1 MADVLKG
8 LEIKNM
14 TDVSADLYFYG
25 DIVSDWWGA
34 WQNEDQYP
42 DAIKNFLSQA
52 EGKDLNVYVN
62 SGGGSVFAGMAIYN
76 MIKRHGEKNKVK
88 VYVDGLAGSIA
99 SVIAFAGTEPP
110 EIPSN
115 AFLMIH
121 KPWGAISG
129 NADEMRKMADDLDKI
144 QTGIMNV
151 YEEHLAEGVTD
162 RSGGSVGK
170 RRNMVRWQRS
180 GKVFQYRTDRR
191 GRLCGSSRR
200 LFEPRRKV
208 AGKIQITPETPGAD
222 TEGTYTGRTGESGSR
237 RRKKKPDQKIMYR
250 GNDERRI
257 KRI

>member
-151 YEEHLAEGVTD
+151 YEDHLAEGVTID
-162 RSGGSVGK
+162 QVETLVNTETWLDGKEAAKYFNIAQTDAADYVAAVGDYLNYAGKLPEKFKSHQKQPEQTPKGPTPEEQAKAAADAEK
-170 RRNMVRWQRS
+170 RNQI
-180 GKVFQYRTDRR
+180 K
-191 GRLCGSSRR
+191 RLC
-200 LFEPRRKV
+200 
-208 AGKIQITPETPGAD
+208 I
-222 TEGTYTGRTGESGSR
+222 EGMTKG
-237 RRKKKPDQKIMYR
+237 D
-250 GNDERRI
+250 
-257 KRI
+257 

>member
-151 YEEHLAEGVTD
+151 YEEHLAEGVTID
-162 RSGGSVGK
+162 QVEALVNAETWLDGK
-170 RRNMVRWQRS
+170 EAAKYFNIAQ
-180 GKVFQYRTDRR
+180 TDAADY
-191 GRLCGSSRR
+191 
-200 LFEPRRKV
+200 V
-208 AGKIQITPETPGAD
+208 AA
-222 TEGTYTGRTGESGSR
+222 
-237 RRKKKPDQKIMYR
+237 
-250 GNDERRI
+250 
-257 KRI
+257 

>member
-34 WQNEDQYP
+34 WQDEDQYP

-52 EGKDLNVYVN
+52 EGKDLNIYVN

-151 YEEHLAEGVTD
+151 YEDHLAEGVTIEQVEALVNAETWLD
-162 RSGGSVGK
+162 GKEAAQYFNIAQTDAADYVAAVGNYLNYAGKLPEKFKSHQKQPEQTPKGPTPEEQAKAAADAEK
-170 RRNMVRWQRS
+170 RNQI
-180 GKVFQYRTDRR
+180 K
-191 GRLCGSSRR
+191 RLC
-200 LFEPRRKV
+200 
-208 AGKIQITPETPGAD
+208 I
-222 TEGTYTGRTGESGSR
+222 EGMTKGE
-237 RRKKKPDQKIMYR
+237 
-250 GNDERRI
+250 
-257 KRI
+257 

>member
-151 YEEHLAEGVTD
+151 YEDHLAEGVTID
-162 RSGGSVGK
+162 QMEALVNAETWLDGKEAAKYFDIAQTDAADYVAAVGDYLNYAGKLPEKFKSHQKQPEQTPKGPTPEEQAKAAADAEK
-170 RRNMVRWQRS
+170 RNQI
-180 GKVFQYRTDRR
+180 K
-191 GRLCGSSRR
+191 RLC
-200 LFEPRRKV
+200 
-208 AGKIQITPETPGAD
+208 I
-222 TEGTYTGRTGESGSR
+222 EGMTKG
-237 RRKKKPDQKIMYR
+237 D
-250 GNDERRI
+250 
-257 KRI
+257 

>member
-52 EGKDLNVYVN
+52 EGKDLNIYVN

-151 YEEHLAEGVTD
+151 YEDHLAEGVTIEQVEALVNEETWLD
-162 RSGGSVGK
+162 GKEAAKYFNIAQTDAVDYVAAVGDYLSHTGELPEKFKSHQKKPEQTQKGPTPEEQAKAAADAEK
-170 RRNMVRWQRS
+170 RNQI
-180 GKVFQYRTDRR
+180 K
-191 GRLCGSSRR
+191 RLC
-200 LFEPRRKV
+200 
-208 AGKIQITPETPGAD
+208 I
-222 TEGTYTGRTGESGSR
+222 EGMTKGE
-237 RRKKKPDQKIMYR
+237 
-250 GNDERRI
+250 
-257 KRI
+257 

>member
-151 YEEHLAEGVTD
+151 YEEHLAEGVTID
-162 RSGGSVGK
+162 QVEALVNAETWLDGKEAAKYFNIAQTDAADYAAAVGDYLNHAGKLPEKFKSHQK
-170 RRNMVRWQRS
+170 RPEQTPKGPTPEEQAKAAADAEKRNQI
-180 GKVFQYRTDRR
+180 K
-191 GRLCGSSRR
+191 RLC
-200 LFEPRRKV
+200 
-208 AGKIQITPETPGAD
+208 I
-222 TEGTYTGRTGESGSR
+222 EGMTKGE
-237 RRKKKPDQKIMYR
+237 
-250 GNDERRI
+250 
-257 KRI
+257 

>member
-151 YEEHLAEGVTD
+151 YEDHLAEGVTIEQVEALVNAETWLD
-162 RSGGSVGK
+162 GKEAAQYFNIAQTDAADYVAAVGDYLNYAGKLPEKFKSHQKQPEQTPKGPTPEEQAKAAADAEK
-170 RRNMVRWQRS
+170 RNQI
-180 GKVFQYRTDRR
+180 K
-191 GRLCGSSRR
+191 RLC
-200 LFEPRRKV
+200 
-208 AGKIQITPETPGAD
+208 I
-222 TEGTYTGRTGESGSR
+222 EGMTKGE
-237 RRKKKPDQKIMYR
+237 
-250 GNDERRI
+250 
-257 KRI
+257 

>member
-151 YEEHLAEGVTD
+151 YEEHLAEGVTID
-162 RSGGSVGK
+162 QVEALVNAETWLDGKEAAKYFNIAQTDAVDYVAAVGDYLSHTGELPEKFKSHQKKPEQTPKGPTPEEQAKAAANAEK
-170 RRNMVRWQRS
+170 RNQI
-180 GKVFQYRTDRR
+180 K
-191 GRLCGSSRR
+191 RLC
-200 LFEPRRKV
+200 
-208 AGKIQITPETPGAD
+208 I
-222 TEGTYTGRTGESGSR
+222 EGMTKGE
-237 RRKKKPDQKIMYR
+237 
-250 GNDERRI
+250 
-257 KRI
+257 

>member
-151 YEEHLAEGVTD
+151 YEEHLAEGVTID
-162 RSGGSVGK
+162 QVEALVNAETWLDGKEAAKYFNIAQTDAADYVAAVGDYLNYAGKLPEKFKSHQKQPEQTPKGPTPEEQAKAAADAEK
-170 RRNMVRWQRS
+170 RNQI
-180 GKVFQYRTDRR
+180 K
-191 GRLCGSSRR
+191 RLC
-200 LFEPRRKV
+200 
-208 AGKIQITPETPGAD
+208 I
-222 TEGTYTGRTGESGSR
+222 EGMTKGE
-237 RRKKKPDQKIMYR
+237 
-250 GNDERRI
+250 
-257 KRI
+257 

>member
-151 YEEHLAEGVTD
+151 YEEHLAEGVTID
-162 RSGGSVGK
+162 QVEALVNAETWLDGKEAAKYFNTTQTDAVDYVAAVGDYLNHAGKLPEKFKSHQKQPEQTPKGPTPEEQAKAAADAEK
-170 RRNMVRWQRS
+170 RNQI
-180 GKVFQYRTDRR
+180 K
-191 GRLCGSSRR
+191 RLC
-200 LFEPRRKV
+200 
-208 AGKIQITPETPGAD
+208 I
-222 TEGTYTGRTGESGSR
+222 EGMTKGE
-237 RRKKKPDQKIMYR
+237 
-250 GNDERRI
+250 
-257 KRI
+257 

>member
-151 YEEHLAEGVTD
+151 YEEHLAEGVTID
-162 RSGGSVGK
+162 QVEALVNAETWLDGKEAAKYFNIAQTDAADYVAAVGDYLNHAGKLPEKFKSHQKQPDQTPKGPTPEEQAKAAADAEK
-170 RRNMVRWQRS
+170 RNQI
-180 GKVFQYRTDRR
+180 K
-191 GRLCGSSRR
+191 RLC
-200 LFEPRRKV
+200 
-208 AGKIQITPETPGAD
+208 I
-222 TEGTYTGRTGESGSR
+222 EGMTKGE
-237 RRKKKPDQKIMYR
+237 
-250 GNDERRI
+250 
-257 KRI
+257 

>member
-144 QTGIMNV
+144 QAGIMNV
-151 YEEHLAEGVTD
+151 YEDHLAEGVTID
-162 RSGGSVGK
+162 QVEALVNAETWLDGKEAAKYFNIAQTDAVDYVAAVGDYLSYTGELPEKFKSHQKKPEQTPKGPTPEEQAKAAANAEK
-170 RRNMVRWQRS
+170 RNQI
-180 GKVFQYRTDRR
+180 K
-191 GRLCGSSRR
+191 RLC
-200 LFEPRRKV
+200 
-208 AGKIQITPETPGAD
+208 I
-222 TEGTYTGRTGESGSR
+222 EGMTKGE
-237 RRKKKPDQKIMYR
+237 
-250 GNDERRI
+250 
-257 KRI
+257 

>member
-14 TDVSADLYFYG
+14 TDISADLYFYG

-151 YEEHLAEGVTD
+151 YEEHLAEGVTID
-162 RSGGSVGK
+162 QVEALVNAETWLDGKEAAKYFNIAQTDAVDYVAAVGDYLNHAGKLPEKFKSHQKHPEQTPKGPTPEEQAKAAADAEK
-170 RRNMVRWQRS
+170 RNQI
-180 GKVFQYRTDRR
+180 K
-191 GRLCGSSRR
+191 RLC
-200 LFEPRRKV
+200 
-208 AGKIQITPETPGAD
+208 I
-222 TEGTYTGRTGESGSR
+222 EGMTKGE
-237 RRKKKPDQKIMYR
+237 
-250 GNDERRI
+250 
-257 KRI
+257 

>member
-151 YEEHLAEGVTD
+151 YEDHLAEGVTID
-162 RSGGSVGK
+162 QVETLVNAETWLDGKEAAKYFNIAQTDAADYVAAVGDYLDYAGKLPEKFKSHQKQPEQTPKGPTPEEQAKAAADAEK
-170 RRNMVRWQRS
+170 RNQI
-180 GKVFQYRTDRR
+180 K
-191 GRLCGSSRR
+191 RLC
-200 LFEPRRKV
+200 
-208 AGKIQITPETPGAD
+208 I
-222 TEGTYTGRTGESGSR
+222 EGMTKG
-237 RRKKKPDQKIMYR
+237 D
-250 GNDERRI
+250 
-257 KRI
+257 

>member
-1 MADVLKG
+1 MADILKG

-151 YEEHLAEGVTD
+151 YEDHLAEGVTID
-162 RSGGSVGK
+162 QVEALVDAETWLDGKEAAKYFNIAQTDAADYVAAVGDYLSHVGK
-170 RRNMVRWQRS
+170 LPEKFKSHQKQPKQTPKGPTPEEQAKAAADAEKRNQI
-180 GKVFQYRTDRR
+180 K
-191 GRLCGSSRR
+191 RLC
-200 LFEPRRKV
+200 
-208 AGKIQITPETPGAD
+208 I
-222 TEGTYTGRTGESGSR
+222 EGMTKGE
-237 RRKKKPDQKIMYR
+237 
-250 GNDERRI
+250 
-257 KRI
+257 

>member
-151 YEEHLAEGVTD
+151 YEDHLAEGVTID
-162 RSGGSVGK
+162 QVEALVNTETWLDGKEAAKYFDIAQTDAVDYVAAVGDYLDYAGELPEKFKSHQKKPEQTQKGPTPEEQAKAAADAEK
-170 RRNMVRWQRS
+170 RNQI
-180 GKVFQYRTDRR
+180 K
-191 GRLCGSSRR
+191 RLCIKGMA
-200 LFEPRRKV
+200 K
-208 AGKIQITPETPGAD
+208 
-222 TEGTYTGRTGESGSR
+222 GE
-237 RRKKKPDQKIMYR
+237 
-250 GNDERRI
+250 
-257 KRI
+257 

>member
-110 EIPSN
+110 EVPSN

-151 YEEHLAEGVTD
+151 YEEHLAEGVTID
-162 RSGGSVGK
+162 QVEALVNAETWLDGKEAAKYFNIAQTDAADYVAAVGDYLSHTGKLPEKFKSHQKHPEQTPKGPTPEEQAKAAADAEK
-170 RRNMVRWQRS
+170 RNQI
-180 GKVFQYRTDRR
+180 K
-191 GRLCGSSRR
+191 RLC
-200 LFEPRRKV
+200 
-208 AGKIQITPETPGAD
+208 I
-222 TEGTYTGRTGESGSR
+222 EGMTKGE
-237 RRKKKPDQKIMYR
+237 
-250 GNDERRI
+250 
-257 KRI
+257 

>member
-52 EGKDLNVYVN
+52 EGKDLNVYIN

-121 KPWGAISG
+121 KPWGQVTG
-129 NADEMRKMADDLDKI
+129 NADELRKMADDLDKI

-151 YEEHLAEGVTD
+151 YENNLKEGVTID
-162 RSGGSVGK
+162 QVEELVNKEEWLDGK
-170 RRNMVRWQRS
+170 RAAEYFNVAETDAVEYVAAVGDYLNHAGKLPEKFKSHQKQPEQTPKGPTPEEQAKAAADDEKRNQI
-180 GKVFQYRTDRR
+180 K
-191 GRLCGSSRR
+191 RLC
-200 LFEPRRKV
+200 
-208 AGKIQITPETPGAD
+208 I
-222 TEGTYTGRTGESGSR
+222 EGMTKGE
-237 RRKKKPDQKIMYR
+237 
-250 GNDERRI
+250 
-257 KRI
+257 